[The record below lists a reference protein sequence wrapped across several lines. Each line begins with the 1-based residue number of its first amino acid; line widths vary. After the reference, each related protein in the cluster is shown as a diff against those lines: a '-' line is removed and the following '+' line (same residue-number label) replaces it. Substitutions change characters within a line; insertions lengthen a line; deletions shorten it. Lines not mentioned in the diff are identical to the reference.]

1 MFKTSAGKWF
11 DLGPATSTLT
21 SPVPTPLPLIIREL
35 GGAGAPLVVLHGL
48 LGSSRNWQSAGV
60 ALAERGHRVLA
71 PDLRNHG
78 SSPWGDDC
86 SYAALAHDAIA
97 LLDGLSLGPVH
108 LVGHSMGGKAAM
120 RLVMDRPD
128 LVARLTVVDIA
139 PRAYSDRVRVEF
151 AAMNALNLA
160 AVSSRKD
167 AEAKLAAQVPEWGMR
182 QFILTN
188 LGQDAEG
195 RWRWTVNREAL
206 TNSLPEI
213 LGNSLAVGEV
223 WDGPTRFLRGGKS
236 NYIRDEDVATIRAY
250 FPRADVVTLPD
261 SGHNPHFEAR
271 AGFVEA
277 TLA

>member
-1 MFKTSAGKWF
+1 VSA
-11 DLGPATSTLT
+11 
-21 SPVPTPLPLIIREL
+21 PLPLIVREL

-86 SYAALAHDAIA
+86 SYAALSADVVAM
-97 LLDGLSLGPVH
+97 LDRLALGPVH

-151 AAMNALNLA
+151 AAMSALDLS
-160 AVSSRKD
+160 AVKSRKD
-167 AEAKLAAQVPEWGMR
+167 AEEKLAAQVSEWGMR

-206 TNSLPEI
+206 TKFAARDPRQSARRRGMSGTDRRVSCAAESRITSATRI
-213 LGNSLAVGEV
+213 LRPSARTSR
-223 WDGPTRFLRGGKS
+223 GPMSSRSRKADTTRTSKRGPGSSK
-236 NYIRDEDVATIRAY
+236 RR
-250 FPRADVVTLPD
+250 
-261 SGHNPHFEAR
+261 
-271 AGFVEA
+271 
-277 TLA
+277 

>member
-1 MFKTSAGKWF
+1 VSA
-11 DLGPATSTLT
+11 PLT
-21 SPVPTPLPLIIREL
+21 LPLREL
-35 GGAGAPLVVLHGL
+35 GGEGPPLVVLHGL

-60 ALAERGHRVLA
+60 ALAERGYRVLA

-86 SYAALAHDAIA
+86 SYAALAGDVVA
-97 LLDGLSLGPVH
+97 LLEKLALGPVH
-108 LVGHSMGGKAAM
+108 LMGHSMGGKVAM
-120 RLVMDRPD
+120 RLVLDRPD
-128 LVARLTVVDIA
+128 LVSHLTIVDIA

-151 AAMNALNLA
+151 SAMNALDLTA
-160 AVSSRKD
+160 IKTRKD
-167 AEAKLAAQVPEWGMR
+167 ADALLTPLVADWGMR

-188 LGQDAEG
+188 LGQDADG

-236 NYIRDEDVATIRAY
+236 SYIRDEDLAAIHTH
-250 FPRADVVTLPD
+250 FPQADVITLPD

>member
-11 DLGPATSTLT
+11 DLGPAASTLT
-21 SPVPTPLPLIIREL
+21 SPVPTPLPLIVREL

-60 ALAERGHRVLA
+60 PLAERGHRVLA

-78 SSPWGDDC
+78 TSPWGDDC
-86 SYAALAHDAIA
+86 SYAALASDVIA
-97 LLDGLSLGPVH
+97 MLDGLSLGPVN

-139 PRAYSDRVRVEF
+139 PRTYSDRVRVEF
-151 AAMNALNLA
+151 GAMNALDLS
-160 AVSSRKD
+160 AVTSRKD

-195 RWRWTVNREAL
+195 HWCWTVNREAL

-236 NYIRDEDVATIRAY
+236 NYIRDEDVALIRAH
-250 FPRADVVTLPD
+250 FPQADVITLPD

-277 TLA
+277 LLA